1 MAMPM
6 MQRQG
11 QMFDMSQ
18 SEVFRPAN
26 GDLFARPGPVDE
38 GYMAS
43 LETFRKRP
51 STQGSQGG
59 YRFGQLSQ
67 NSFFTRHNPHP
78 SRVRHIKGLLDVPI
92 CAVNDDGYFASPK
105 YSLQFPPNAF
115 NNKQMNKWK
124 GQVPVNAIN
133 VNSRLHPINTVTGL
147 QYFTGLNSY
156 PFREKAVPRVG
167 MVPVTEQWR
176 DELQQLTKAIGFG
189 TDEMAPPKPQAP
201 GVPERPKTQY
211 SETTGRIIP
220 PPSRAMSRGKTG
232 SRQGRDKYY
241 GTLQHIAP
249 EPDMETM
256 VLQMLCQILQTE
268 DINAVQAW
276 LCSAGDREKT
286 VVMDLIRSAVSSQSD
301 YYQRE
306 VKPEYVEDANRT
318 ILPPINET
326 GQIVGGG
333 EKQDRLTFKDPIA
346 SLDPESADMKM
357 FGTMQGLVLSEPGVP
372 GEPNVTEMRQAETK
386 VPSPPPKKADDGYQ
400 AKPPITD
407 AFRKQPS
414 RPSTQ
419 AGRTG
424 NGVKAPG
431 GGAEGQKKSE
441 ATLRF
446 TKSAEGKREPLTQ
459 VNPQQDN
466 MNTF

>member
-1 MAMPM
+1 
-6 MQRQG
+6 
-11 QMFDMSQ
+11 MSQ
-18 SEVFRPAN
+18 SEVFRPTN
-26 GDLFARPGPVDE
+26 SDLFARPGPVDE

-43 LETFRKRP
+43 LDTFRKRP
-51 STQGSQGG
+51 STQGSTGG

-78 SRVRHIKGLLDVPI
+78 HRVRHIKGLLDVPI

-115 NNKQMNKWK
+115 NNKQMSNWK

-176 DELQQLTKAIGFG
+176 DELHQLTKAIGL
-189 TDEMAPPKPQAP
+189 TPEELAPKKPQPP
-201 GVPERPKTQY
+201 GLLDRPKTQY

-232 SRQGRDKYY
+232 SRNGRDKYY
-241 GTLQHIAP
+241 GNLQHIAP
-249 EPDMETM
+249 EPDVEAM

-276 LCSAGDREKT
+276 LVSAGEREKG
-286 VVMDLIRSAVSSQSD
+286 VVMDLIRSAMGSQSE

-306 VKPEYVEDANRT
+306 VPVEYVDDSNRT
-318 ILPPINET
+318 KLPPINET

-333 EKQDRLTFKDPIA
+333 EKSDRLTLKDPVA
-346 SLDPESADMKM
+346 SLDPENADMRM
-357 FGTMQGLVLSEPGVP
+357 FSTIQGLVLNEPGVP
-372 GEPNVTEMRQAETK
+372 GEPNAEEMKKTEQK
-386 VPSPPPKKADDGYQ
+386 IPSPPPKQADDGYQ
-400 AKPPITD
+400 VKPPVTD

-424 NGVKAPG
+424 NGVKPSNA
-431 GGAEGQKKSE
+431 GAEGQKKTE
-441 ATLRF
+441 NTLRF

-459 VNPQQDN
+459 VNTQQDN

>member
-1 MAMPM
+1 MAMVHG
-6 MQRQG
+6 QG
-11 QMFDMSQ
+11 KMFDMSQ

-43 LETFRKRP
+43 LDTFRKRP
-51 STQGSQGG
+51 STQGSTGG

-189 TDEMAPPKPQAP
+189 TDELAPQKPQAP

-232 SRQGRDKYY
+232 SRQGRDKYF

-276 LCSAGDREKT
+276 LCSAGEREKT
-286 VVMDLIRSAVSSQSD
+286 VVMDLIRSAVGSQSD

-306 VKPEYVEDANRT
+306 VRPEYVEEGQVT
-318 ILPPINET
+318 KLPPINET

-333 EKQDRLTFKDPIA
+333 EKADR
-346 SLDPESADMKM
+346 
-357 FGTMQGLVLSEPGVP
+357 LVLSDPGVP
-372 GEPNVTEMRQAETK
+372 GEPNVTEMKQAEQK
-386 VPSPPPKKADDGYQ
+386 VPTPPPKMVDDGYQ
-400 AKPPITD
+400 VKPPVSD

-419 AGRTG
+419 AGRAG
-424 NGVKAPG
+424 NGVKPCA
-431 GGAEGQKKSE
+431 GAEGQKKTD

-459 VNPQQDN
+459 VNTKQEN

>member
-1 MAMPM
+1 
-6 MQRQG
+6 
-11 QMFDMSQ
+11 MSQ

>member
-1 MAMPM
+1 MAMVHG
-6 MQRQG
+6 QG
-11 QMFDMSQ
+11 KMFDMSQ

-43 LETFRKRP
+43 LDTFRKRP
-51 STQGSQGG
+51 STQGSTGG

-189 TDEMAPPKPQAP
+189 TDELAPQKPQAP

-232 SRQGRDKYY
+232 SRQGRDKYF

-276 LCSAGDREKT
+276 LCSAGEREKT
-286 VVMDLIRSAVSSQSD
+286 VVMDLIRSAVGSQSD

-306 VKPEYVEDANRT
+306 VRPEYVEEGQVT
-318 ILPPINET
+318 KLPPINET

-333 EKQDRLTFKDPIA
+333 EKADRLTFKDPLA
-346 SLDPESADMKM
+346 ALDPESADMKM
-357 FGTMQGLVLSEPGVP
+357 FSTMQGLVLSDPGVP
-372 GEPNVTEMRQAETK
+372 GEPNVTEMKQAEQK
-386 VPSPPPKKADDGYQ
+386 VPTPPPKMVDDDLYPDPLGFDVEDT
-400 AKPPITD
+400 KLSH
-407 AFRKQPS
+407 PS
-414 RPSTQ
+414 PTHLENSQVDPLPRL
-419 AGRTG
+419 
-424 NGVKAPG
+424 V
-431 GGAEGQKKSE
+431 
-441 ATLRF
+441 
-446 TKSAEGKREPLTQ
+446 EPE
-459 VNPQQDN
+459 
-466 MNTF
+466 ME